1 MRWLSD
7 DTLLPLMRAIVTHS
21 LTYLLGDKTF
31 PPTLFLWFQVPHI
44 NGEVENKPNLLLIES
59 PKDDVQCFFLLMKHL
74 LGQPKL
80 DIQKKVEMV
89 SGKVKNF
96 CIRSLF
102 QLCSL
107 FYWVVIII
115 IISFWQHN
123 CAISNGSPDYLKI
136 CLLCICYPH

>member
-1 MRWLSD
+1 
-7 DTLLPLMRAIVTHS
+7 MRAIVTHS

-80 DIQKKVEMV
+80 DIQKKLKWYQE
-89 SGKVKNF
+89 KL
-96 CIRSLF
+96 R
-102 QLCSL
+102 
-107 FYWVVIII
+107 
-115 IISFWQHN
+115 ISALGPYFSY
-123 CAISNGSPDYLKI
+123 ALYFIE
-136 CLLCICYPH
+136 